1 MSTAKINQ
9 VIALC
14 LVMISTLGTT
24 TALPEARSPHR
35 LALRLLVPNPKSCL
49 GSEDIAAEIALRNM
63 SSEPIKVPMSGFG
76 SGIHYRAF
84 STGDIHSPGLQTLD
98 LMSDPW
104 PTQPRPPKQVN
115 LGPGESYWADGRL
128 VLNHEF
134 FSKPGIYAVSIDFT
148 ASKNDAAPHV
158 FDGALESNW
167 VYFEVEDCNSDK
179 AR

>member
-1 MSTAKINQ
+1 MSTRKIMQ
-9 VIALC
+9 VLGLC
-14 LVMISTLGTT
+14 LVIIAALGTT
-24 TALPEARSPHR
+24 TALPEAQSPHK

-49 GSEDIAAEIALRNM
+49 GSEGIAAEIALRNT
-63 SSEPIKVPMSGFG
+63 SNEPIKVLMSGFG

-104 PTQPRPPKQVN
+104 PIQSRRPKQVN

-134 FSKPGIYAVSIDFT
+134 FSKPGIYAASIDFT
-148 ASKNDAAPHV
+148 ASNNNAAAHI
-158 FDGALESNW
+158 FEGALESNW
-167 VYFEVEDCNSDK
+167 VYFEVEDFHSDRPK
-179 AR
+179 